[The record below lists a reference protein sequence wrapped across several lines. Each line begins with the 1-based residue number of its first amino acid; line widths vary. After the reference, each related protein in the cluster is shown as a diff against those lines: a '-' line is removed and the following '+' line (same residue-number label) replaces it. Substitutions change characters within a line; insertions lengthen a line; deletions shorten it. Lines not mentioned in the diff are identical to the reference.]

1 MGRCGQKLRF
11 AIKSVKNYF
20 IPNQNNDYHPQIL
33 KRGEIVKIIAGIL
46 LLEAIFL
53 VQVFFVVPR
62 ADFFASVLPGVL
74 VNLANSDRQSNNLSS
89 LVTNPLLER
98 AAQLK
103 ANDMLSRGYFSHV
116 TPDGKTPWYWL
127 NLVGYKYSAAGENL
141 AINFV
146 DSKDINDAWMNSPSH
161 RANILNNKFSEIGV
175 AAAKGVYQGRETI
188 FVVQFFGRPA
198 QKSVTAAQTSPITP
212 PASKNVVTPVQTPA
226 TDQIVTT
233 PVKSASTETVHP
245 SSAAGADQNPTE
257 FPIASRGQSQ
267 TDNSLQSVSPAE
279 EMFIINEDLS
289 VAENLDA
296 ENLGAEAD
304 LVNQSRAQQQRGFV
318 SSLKTVLTS
327 PRVIINL
334 IFIILGGI
342 IFLILILKLL
352 GRTGIQYAHPVFNGL
367 LILVILISL
376 FYFNHHLLL
385 ARAQIF

>member
-1 MGRCGQKLRF
+1 
-11 AIKSVKNYF
+11 VKNYF

-342 IFLILILKLL
+342 IFLVLILKLL